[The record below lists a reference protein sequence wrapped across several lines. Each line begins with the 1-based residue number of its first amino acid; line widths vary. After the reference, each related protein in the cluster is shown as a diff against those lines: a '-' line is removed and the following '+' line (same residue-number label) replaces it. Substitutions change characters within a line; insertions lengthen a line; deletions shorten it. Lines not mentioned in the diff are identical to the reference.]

1 MDDDDR
7 RVVDSLY
14 HGYERSSYS
23 YNVNEVFGADP
34 NKTLLAM
41 VGHPRVFDANDRTRQ
56 LELVRYPVE
65 LVISEARGGY
75 RIALSHFADAPSVFL
90 EPETRDR
97 YRVIEVPA
105 ESSRWER
112 CWDQEGMT
120 VPRDGRESVVGLVR
134 QAIGGSLPIR
144 SEIDAVDV
152 PAIEGSPTPVLRLV
166 PVDRGL
172 RVSAFVRPFGEDGPH
187 YLPGHA
193 GKSVLA
199 LIDGKTQRAN
209 RDLEREKAEL
219 AALVAACPTLSER
232 ALGELE
238 WELPD
243 LYDSLEFLSEVQ
255 SYTGPVL
262 LEWPEEG
269 RLRVTAMT
277 TAEKMSVKLRASR
290 DWFNVSGEL
299 RIDENL
305 VMDLRELLERAGR
318 TQGRFIQLD
327 DGRFLAM
334 TEQLRRQLDRL
345 GSLTEGDGKGR
356 RVHRMA
362 ASAVEEALEGT
373 GKLDADKQWRE
384 QIEKIRAAGRHDPK
398 VPSTLQADLR
408 DYQVEGFRWLSRL
421 AHWGAG
427 ACLADDMGL
436 GKTVQA
442 LAVMLEH
449 APNGAIVV
457 VAPTSVCHNWAAEIE
472 RFAPALK
479 VHQFA
484 TSGDRAALVKSLGPM
499 DVLVTSYGLLNL
511 ESALL
516 SEKPWQLAVLDEAQA
531 IKNAGTKRAQ
541 ASMMLQAE
549 FRLALTG
556 TPVEN
561 YLEELWSLFHF
572 INPGLLGS
580 LESFRKRFA
589 LPIERG
595 DKSARQ
601 ALKALVA
608 PFILRRTKSAVLTEL
623 PARTEQTIL
632 VDLDDDERALYEA
645 LRRRA
650 IERIENLPGDAGG
663 QRKIHILAEITRLR
677 RACCH
682 PSLAAPEASGMEGAK
697 LSLFLEL
704 VDELLRNRHKA
715 LVFSQ
720 YVGFLDIVRKAL
732 DERGIAYKYLDG
744 QTPARERE
752 KRVNAFQAGE
762 GDLFLISLK
771 AGGTGLNLT
780 AADYVIHLDPWWNPA
795 VEDQASDRAHRIG
808 QQRPVT
814 IYRLAVAGTIEQGIL
829 GLHKDKRQMAAE
841 LLDGSEASA
850 KLSDEELIGLLRG

>member
-1 MDDDDR
+1 M
-7 RVVDSLY
+7 
-14 HGYERSSYS
+14 
-23 YNVNEVFGADP
+23 
-34 NKTLLAM
+34 
-41 VGHPRVFDANDRTRQ
+41 
-56 LELVRYPVE
+56 
-65 LVISEARGGY
+65 I
-75 RIALSHFADAPSVFL
+75 
-90 EPETRDR
+90 
-97 YRVIEVPA
+97 
-105 ESSRWER
+105 
-112 CWDQEGMT
+112 
-120 VPRDGRESVVGLVR
+120 VPRDGRERVVGLVR

-166 PVDRGL
+166 PIDRGL

-209 RDLEREKAEL
+209 RDLDREKAEL

-255 SYTGPVL
+255 AYTGPVL

-362 ASAVEEALEGT
+362 ASAVEEALEGA

-384 QIEKIRAAGRHDPK
+384 QIEKIRAAGRHEPK
-398 VPSTLQADLR
+398 VPSTLQAELR

-449 APNGAIVV
+449 APQRRHRRGR
-457 VAPTSVCHNWAAEIE
+457 PDL
-472 RFAPALK
+472 RLPQLGG
-479 VHQFA
+479 
-484 TSGDRAALVKSLGPM
+484 GDRAVRPGAEGPPVRHM
-499 DVLVTSYGLLNL
+499 P
-511 ESALL
+511 A
-516 SEKPWQLAVLDEAQA
+516 
-531 IKNAGTKRAQ
+531 
-541 ASMMLQAE
+541 
-549 FRLALTG
+549 TG
-556 TPVEN
+556 RR
-561 YLEELWSLFHF
+561 WSSRW
-572 INPGLLGS
+572 G
-580 LESFRKRFA
+580 RW
-589 LPIERG
+589 
-595 DKSARQ
+595 
-601 ALKALVA
+601 
-608 PFILRRTKSAVLTEL
+608 T
-623 PARTEQTIL
+623 
-632 VDLDDDERALYEA
+632 
-645 LRRRA
+645 
-650 IERIENLPGDAGG
+650 
-663 QRKIHILAEITRLR
+663 
-677 RACCH
+677 C
-682 PSLAAPEASGMEGAK
+682 
-697 LSLFLEL
+697 
-704 VDELLRNRHKA
+704 
-715 LVFSQ
+715 
-720 YVGFLDIVRKAL
+720 
-732 DERGIAYKYLDG
+732 
-744 QTPARERE
+744 
-752 KRVNAFQAGE
+752 
-762 GDLFLISLK
+762 
-771 AGGTGLNLT
+771 
-780 AADYVIHLDPWWNPA
+780 W
-795 VEDQASDRAHRIG
+795 
-808 QQRPVT
+808 
-814 IYRLAVAGTIEQGIL
+814 
-829 GLHKDKRQMAAE
+829 
-841 LLDGSEASA
+841 
-850 KLSDEELIGLLRG
+850 